1 MTEPTTLG
9 EALTKWESIGSVTFG
24 QAGGS
29 IEAFTK
35 DFRRALYGTDE
46 PCPVCHGSG
55 HDRKAFCP
63 AGAWDEERE
72 DKSVPLRPSET
83 ACHPCPTCH
92 GSGRIKT
99 PGLVERFKQEV
110 LGAAESDE
118 LPKSASA
125 AYGIVLAA
133 EALRRE
139 IGEVTP

>member
-35 DFRRALYGTDE
+35 DFRRILYGTDE

-92 GSGRIKT
+92 GTGRIKT
-99 PGLVERFKQEV
+99 PGLVERVGDDAVVGEIH
-110 LGAAESDE
+110 
-118 LPKSASA
+118 
-125 AYGIVLAA
+125 GISLCWTDAI
-133 EALRRE
+133 RRE
-139 IGEVTP
+139 IGEATP